1 MIKDMKHRD
10 NLRYVAQYYGL
21 DAQIDKTVEE
31 LDELRDAIQYR
42 KFGGEGGI
50 FEEMADVSNM
60 IEQISY
66 LLNARESVQQIA
78 ARKMERQI
86 ARIRRGQE

>member
-10 NLRYVAQYYGL
+10 NLRYVANHYGI
-21 DAQIDKTVEE
+21 DAQLEKTLEE
-31 LDELRDAIQYR
+31 LGELREAIQCR
-42 KFGGEGGI
+42 QFGGEHGI
-50 FEEMADVSNM
+50 FEEMADVFNM

-66 LLNARESVQQIA
+66 LLNARESVQAIA
-78 ARKMERQI
+78 AQKMERQI